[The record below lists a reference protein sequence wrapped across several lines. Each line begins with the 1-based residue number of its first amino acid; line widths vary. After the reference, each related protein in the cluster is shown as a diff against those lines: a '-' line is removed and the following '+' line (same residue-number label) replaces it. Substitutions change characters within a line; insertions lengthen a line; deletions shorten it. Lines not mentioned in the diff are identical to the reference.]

1 MLEVSNLVAGYGR
14 LAVLHQVSL
23 RVGEKETVALVGPNG
38 AGKSTLMRTLARQLP
53 VIEGALL
60 FRGEDYGSRDPMW
73 AATHGIALVPQTRNV
88 FTELSVRENLQ
99 IGAWRH
105 PEPDRAIQEAQAR
118 FPILRERAGQPASA
132 LSGGERQILAIS
144 CALLARPSLL
154 LLDEPTSG
162 LSPKAAETVM
172 DWVSEIVALNT
183 ALIWVVE
190 QMPEPVLR
198 RSHRAYVLEGGQ
210 IKFDGPAHDLL
221 SKGRLEELVLQ
232 RT

>member
-14 LAVLHQVSL
+14 LSVLHQVSL
-23 RVGEKETVALVGPNG
+23 RVGDMETVAIVGPNG
-38 AGKSTLMRTLARQLP
+38 AGKSTLMKTLARQLP
-53 VIEGALL
+53 VTEGSLQ
-60 FRGEDYGSRDPMW
+60 FRGEDYGMRDSMW
-73 AATHGIALVPQTRNV
+73 AATHGIAFVPQTGNV
-88 FTELSVRENLQ
+88 FTELSIQDNLR

-105 PEPDRAIQEAQAR
+105 PEPDRAIQEAQVR
-118 FPILRERAGQPASA
+118 FPILRDRAGQPASA

-172 DWVSEIVALNT
+172 DWISETVALNT

-190 QMPEPVLR
+190 QIPEPVLR
-198 RSHRAYVLEGGQ
+198 RSRRAYVLEGGQ
-210 IKFDGPAHDLL
+210 IKFDGPADDLL
-221 SKGRLEELVLQ
+221 SKGRLEELFLQ